1 MRENLLTIEQLSR
14 SAEKVGEP
22 IVPPRDSR
30 LLRHEVHQLP
40 EEQRMAQGGPYL
52 CFLATA
58 QQIPNVLYEIGRLR
72 ELTFRIAG
80 EGTGLSID
88 LDEFDTRYLHLFL
101 WDAKADAVAG
111 AYRLGLTDMLVPR
124 FGPQGLYTS
133 TLFDYDPELFDRLDP
148 ALELGR
154 SFVRPEYQK
163 TYSALLLLWKGIG
176 RFVVKNPRYARLFGA
191 VSISRVY
198 DELSRQLLV
207 AFLRVNSYA
216 PELARFVAAKN
227 PLPTRP
233 ISSWMSKVACLVG
246 QDLKEVTSLLS
257 YIEEGQ
263 REIPILLRQ
272 YLKLGGKLLGFNQD
286 PLFGD
291 VWDGLILV
299 DLTQTNPRV
308 LERYLGKQGA
318 RDFLAYQHLPLPR
331 PIALGFGEVL
341 RS

>member
-1 MRENLLTIEQLSR
+1 MQQNLSTVER
-14 SAEKVGEP
+14 SLHSEAEVSDP
-22 IVPPRDSR
+22 VAPPRDPR
-30 LLRHEVHQLP
+30 LLRQEVRRLP
-40 EEQRMAQGGPYL
+40 EAQRMAQGGTYT
-52 CFLATA
+52 CYLATA
-58 QQIPNVLYEIGRLR
+58 HQIPNVLYEIGRLR
-72 ELTFRIAG
+72 ELTFRAAG

-101 WDAKADAVAG
+101 WDVNEDAVVG
-111 AYRLGLTDMLVPR
+111 AYRLGPTDTLVPR

-198 DELSRQLLV
+198 DELSRQSLV
-207 AFLRVNSYA
+207 AFLHANSYV
-216 PELARFVAAKN
+216 PELARFVTAKN

-233 ISSWMSKVACLVG
+233 INSWMSKVASLIG
-246 QDLKEVTSLLS
+246 KDPEEVTVLLS

-263 REIPILLRQ
+263 RGIPILLRQ

-286 PLFGD
+286 PLFSG

-299 DLTQTNPRV
+299 DLTQTDPRM
-308 LERYLGKQGA
+308 LERYLGKQGVG
-318 RDFLAYQHLPLPR
+318 DFLAYQHRHLLRQTPL
-331 PIALGFGEVL
+331 GVGEIL

>member
-1 MRENLLTIEQLSR
+1 MQQNLSTVER
-14 SAEKVGEP
+14 SLQSEPEVGEP
-22 IVPPRDSR
+22 IVPPRDPR
-30 LLRHEVHQLP
+30 LLRQEVHQLP
-40 EEQRMAQGGPYL
+40 EEQRMAQGGAYTCL
-52 CFLATA
+52 LATA

-72 ELTFRIAG
+72 ELTFRAAG
-80 EGTGLSID
+80 EGTGMMID

-101 WDAKADAVAG
+101 WDAKEDEVAG
-111 AYRLGLTDMLVPR
+111 AYRLGPTDTLVPR

-133 TLFDYDPELFDRLDP
+133 TLFDYNPELFDRLEP

-163 TYSALLLLWKGIG
+163 TYSTLLLLWKGIG
-176 RFVVKNPRYARLFGA
+176 RFVAKNPRYARLFGA

-198 DELSRQLLV
+198 NELSRQLLV
-207 AFLRVNSYA
+207 AFLRVNSYL
-216 PELARFVAAKN
+216 PELARFVTAKN

-233 ISSWMSKVACLVG
+233 TSSWASKVASLVG
-246 QDLKEVTSLLS
+246 KDLEEVTALLS

-286 PLFGD
+286 PLFSG

-299 DLTQTNPRV
+299 DLTQTDLRV
-308 LERYLGKQGA
+308 LERYMGKQGV
-318 RDFLAYQHLPLPR
+318 RDFLAYQHLPL
-331 PIALGFGEVL
+331 LGQTSLSLGEPL
-341 RS
+341 RG

>member
-1 MRENLLTIEQLSR
+1 MQQDLLTVEQPLLSQ
-14 SAEKVGEP
+14 AEAGDP
-22 IVPPRDSR
+22 LALPRDPR
-30 LLRHEVHQLP
+30 LLRQEVQQLP
-40 EEQRMAQGGPYL
+40 EEQRMAQGGAFTCYL
-52 CFLATA
+52 AAA

-72 ELTFRIAG
+72 ELTFRAAG
-80 EGTGLSID
+80 EGAGLSLD

-101 WDAKADAVAG
+101 WDAEETVVVG
-111 AYRLGLTDMLVPR
+111 AYRLGPTDRLVPR
-124 FGPQGLYTS
+124 FGPQGIYTS
-133 TLFDYDPELFDRLDP
+133 TLFDYNPELFDHLDP

-163 TYSALLLLWKGIG
+163 TYSALLFLWKGIG

-207 AFLRVNSYA
+207 AFLRTNSYL
-216 PELARFVAAKN
+216 PELARFVTAKN

-233 ISSWMSKVACLVG
+233 INSWVSKVANLIG
-246 QDLKEVTSLLS
+246 KDLEEIAALLL
-257 YIEEGQ
+257 YIEGGQ
-263 REIPILLRQ
+263 RGIPILLRQ

-286 PLFGD
+286 PLFSG

-308 LERYLGKQGA
+308 LERYLGEQGM
-318 RDFLAYQHLPLPR
+318 RDFLAHQRLPLLRQTP
-331 PIALGFGEVL
+331 LGFGETAL
-341 RS
+341 N

>member
-1 MRENLLTIEQLSR
+1 MQQNLSTVER
-14 SAEKVGEP
+14 SLHSEAEVSDP
-22 IVPPRDSR
+22 VAPPRDPR
-30 LLRHEVHQLP
+30 LLRQEVRRLP
-40 EEQRMAQGGPYL
+40 EEQRMAQGGAYL
-52 CFLATA
+52 CLLATA

-72 ELTFRIAG
+72 ELTFRAAG
-80 EGTGLSID
+80 EGTGLSLD

-101 WDAKADAVAG
+101 WDVNEDAVVG
-111 AYRLGLTDMLVPR
+111 AYRLGPTDALVPR

-133 TLFDYDPELFDRLDP
+133 TLFDYDPELFDRLNP

-154 SFVRPEYQK
+154 SFVRPECQK
-163 TYSALLLLWKGIG
+163 TYSALLLLRKGIG
-176 RFVVKNPRYARLFGA
+176 RFVVKNPRYTRLFGA

-207 AFLRVNSYA
+207 AFLRVNSYL
-216 PELARFVAAKN
+216 PELARFVTAKN

-233 ISSWMSKVACLVG
+233 ISSWASEVASLVG
-246 QDLKEVTSLLS
+246 QDFAEVTSLLS

-286 PLFGD
+286 PLFSD

-299 DLTQTNPRV
+299 DLTQTDLQR
-308 LERYLGKQGA
+308 LERYLGKQGMG
-318 RDFLAYQHLPLPR
+318 DFLAYQHLPLLRQPSLN
-331 PIALGFGEVL
+331 LGEIF
-341 RS
+341 RN

>member
-1 MRENLLTIEQLSR
+1 MQQNLST
-14 SAEKVGEP
+14 AERLLLNQVEAGDP
-22 IVPPRDSR
+22 LAPPRDPC
-30 LLRHEVHQLP
+30 LLRQEVQRLP
-40 EEQRMAQGGPYL
+40 EEQKMAQGGTYT
-52 CFLATA
+52 CHLATA

-72 ELTFRIAG
+72 ELTFRAAG
-80 EGTGLSID
+80 EGTGLSLD

-101 WDAKADAVAG
+101 WDVNEDAVVG
-111 AYRLGLTDMLVPR
+111 AYRLGPTDMLVPR

-133 TLFDYDPELFDRLDP
+133 TLFDYDPELFDYLSP

-207 AFLRVNSYA
+207 AFLRVNSYL
-216 PELARFVAAKN
+216 PELARFVTAKK

-233 ISSWMSKVACLVG
+233 ISSWASKVASLVG
-246 QDLKEVTSLLS
+246 QDIAAVTSLLS

-286 PLFGD
+286 PLFSD

-299 DLTQTNPRV
+299 DLTQTDLRI
-308 LERYLGKQGA
+308 LDRYLGKQGMG
-318 RDFLAYQHLPLPR
+318 DFLAYQHLPLLRQPSLN
-331 PIALGFGEVL
+331 LGEIL